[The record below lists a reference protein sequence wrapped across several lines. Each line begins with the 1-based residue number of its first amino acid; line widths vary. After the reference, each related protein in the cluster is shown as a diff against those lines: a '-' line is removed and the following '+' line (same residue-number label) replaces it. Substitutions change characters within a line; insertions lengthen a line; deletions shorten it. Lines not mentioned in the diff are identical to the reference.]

1 MLTTF
6 APCIKEDIRLKS
18 VATERK
24 YKGVDSVATIK
35 TQPYTQISF
44 NPSNSRIN
52 RFWRSYSIFLAE
64 QSNRVKETCE
74 ELIQRRQLRSH
85 GDAPF
90 GLYIAD
96 WLSEPFWPTLTED
109 WLDQLTQGYIYL
121 YLYGL
126 FVDDFNDSSILPN
139 RDSMPSAAHA
149 HLLRATLLMSASCC
163 QPLTYLRQ
171 FEILQ
176 TRFLSGD
183 GEDMD
188 YYHSCKTPEA
198 PAWEYYILKCSLP
211 KAILFVLRD
220 RTENSHACDLLASA
234 YDAAALGFCLID
246 DVTDWENDFINGR
259 TTYPIAKAFTQ
270 RNGSFIDDGILREDV
285 VGLLGKALYRSG
297 AIKDNLVLAIP
308 HLEKSQSLFEKVG
321 AKSWASLTHR
331 TSHNAK
337 HICQILENW
346 PLEDSGDICRIDRL
360 IRESF
365 ATS

>member
-24 YKGVDSVATIK
+24 YEGVDSLTTIK
-35 TQPYTQISF
+35 TQPYTQIAF
-44 NPSNSRIN
+44 NPLNSRIS
-52 RFWRSYSIFLAE
+52 RFWHSYSIFLAE

-74 ELIQRRQLRSH
+74 ELIQRRKLRSH

-96 WLSEPFWPTLTED
+96 WLSEPFGLTLTED
-109 WLDQLTQGYIYL
+109 WLDQLTQGYVYL

-126 FVDDFNDSSILPN
+126 FVDDFNDSSILLK
-139 RDSMPSAAHA
+139 RDCMPSAAYA
-149 HLLRATLLMSASCC
+149 HLLRATFLLSASCH

-171 FEILQ
+171 FETLH

-188 YYHSCKTPEA
+188 YYHSCKTLEA
-198 PAWEYYILKCSLP
+198 PAWEYYMLKCSLP
-211 KAILFVLRD
+211 KAILYVLRD
-220 RTENSHACDLLASA
+220 RTENSHVCDLLESA
-234 YDAAALGFCLID
+234 YDAASLGFCLID
-246 DVTDWENDFINGR
+246 DVTDWEIDFTNGR

-270 RNGSFIDDGILREDV
+270 CNGSIADGTLRKDA
-285 VGLLGKALYRSG
+285 VGLLGKVIYRSG
-297 AIKDNLVLAIP
+297 AVKDNFILAIP
-308 HLEKSQSLFEKVG
+308 FLEKSQSLFEKVG
-321 AKSWASLTHR
+321 ANSWASLTYR
-331 TSHNAK
+331 TSQNAK
-337 HICQILENW
+337 HICQVLENW
-346 PLEDSGDICRIDRL
+346 PLEDSEDICRINQL

>member
-6 APCIKEDIRLKS
+6 APCIKEKS

-24 YKGVDSVATIK
+24 YEGVDSVATFK
-35 TQPYTQISF
+35 TQPYTQVSF
-44 NPSNSRIN
+44 SSSNSRIS

-64 QSNRVKETCE
+64 QSIRIKETCE
-74 ELIQRRQLRSH
+74 ELIQRRKLRSH
-85 GDAPF
+85 SDAPF

-96 WLSEPFWPTLTED
+96 WLSEPFWPTLTEE

-126 FVDDFNDSSILPN
+126 FVDDFNDSSGLPN
-139 RDSMPSAAHA
+139 RDYMPASAHA
-149 HLLRATLLMSASCC
+149 HLLRATLLLSAGCH
-163 QPLTYLRQ
+163 QPLIYLRQ
-171 FEILQ
+171 FETLH

-183 GEDMD
+183 VADMD
-188 YYHSCKTPEA
+188 YYHSCKTLKA
-198 PAWEYYILKCSLP
+198 PPWEYYILKCSLP
-211 KAILFVLRD
+211 KAILYVLRD
-220 RTENSHACDLLASA
+220 RTENSHTCDLLESA

-270 RNGSFIDDGILREDV
+270 RNGSFIDDGILWEDA

-321 AKSWASLTHR
+321 AKSWASLTYR
-331 TSHNAK
+331 TSQNAK
-337 HICQILENW
+337 HVCQVLKNW
-346 PLEDSGDICRIDRL
+346 SWADSEDICRIDRL
-360 IRESF
+360 IHESF